1 MPPRPL
7 PPRTKPTSAAFRAS
21 TSSLLAGGSVV
32 FASRK
37 QPGRAREE
45 ERVVLLEVLGVDV
58 RRVVRDRRRPGAG
71 LLAELLDRLGGQ
83 RNRRVHV
90 AARVAEHQDLPR
102 LGRLGRRGRGQ
113 RRHHLRHVVRAGRL
127 ARRRQIAAAAARGT
141 RRRAAAPRPAP
152 PAAGCGRRSRL
163 RQDGVQ
169 ALWRAGRSTSIRS
182 SPCRRRRTTCR
193 TRSSSRRA

>member
-1 MPPRPL
+1 MPARPL
-7 PPRTKPTSAAFRAS
+7 PPRTKPMSAALRAS
-21 TSSLLAGGSVV
+21 TSSALAGGSVV

-45 ERVVLLEVLGVDV
+45 ERIVLLEVLGVDV

-90 AARVAEHQDLPR
+90 AARVAEDEDLPR
-102 LGRLGRRGRGQ
+102 LGRLGRRGRRK
-113 RRHHLRHVVRAGRL
+113 RRHHLRHVVGAGRL
-127 ARRRQIAAAAARGT
+127 TRRRQIAAAAARGT
-141 RRRAAAPRPAP
+141 RRRARAAPRAP
-152 PAAGCGRRSRL
+152 PPPARPAEPAAAGRCST
-163 RQDGVQ
+163 
-169 ALWRAGRSTSIRS
+169 LWRAGRSSSIRS